1 MAEQTS
7 STEPQGSADAPL
19 SLATIF
25 SPEIIADPYP
35 MYRALREGSPVLEL
49 PDANTIVL
57 SRYHDVQ
64 TTLRDRTLGHA
75 DDSMMTEDQLK
86 EINANA
92 AVKGLRETMLLKN
105 PPDHT
110 RLRGLVVK
118 AFDARRTEAMRER
131 IRAIANEL
139 VDGFIDAGSGDLV
152 RLFTHPLPVI
162 VICDMLGIPEAD
174 RAEFVQGSRVNGRL
188 IDPSPMTPEEI
199 EASNRSSLESRA
211 YFAGLCDER
220 RRHPQDDLMTAL
232 VQSETEH
239 GTLTKDELTSN
250 ISLLF
255 AAGHETTVNL
265 MGNALIALYRNRD
278 QLELLKRELDRMP
291 QAVEEF
297 LRYDSSV
304 QLSGRDALED
314 TEVCGIKVPKGRS
327 IITLLAAGNRDPD
340 VFPEPDQLDITREK
354 VKPLSFGGGIHLC
367 LGAQLARIEADEA
380 LRVLLG
386 RLPELELDNPDHP
399 DWKQTITLRG
409 VQSLPAHW

>member
-1 MAEQTS
+1 
-7 STEPQGSADAPL
+7 
-19 SLATIF
+19 
-25 SPEIIADPYP
+25 
-35 MYRALREGSPVLEL
+35 VLDL
-49 PDANTIVL
+49 PDANLLVL
-57 SRYHDVQ
+57 TRYEDIQ
-64 TTLRDRTLGHA
+64 NTLRDRTLGHA
-75 DDSMMTEDQLK
+75 DDSMMTEAQLE

-92 AVKGLRETMLLKN
+92 AIRGLRQTMLLKN

-118 AFDARRTEAMRER
+118 AFDARRTEAMRDR

-139 VDGFIDAGSGDLV
+139 VDQFIEAGSGDLV
-152 RLFTHPLPVI
+152 SLFTHPLPVI

-174 RAEFVQGSRVNGRL
+174 RAEFVSGSRVNGRL
-188 IDPSPMTPEEI
+188 IDPSPMTESEI
-199 EASNRSSLESRA
+199 ADANRRSAESQA
-211 YFAGLCDER
+211 YFESICDAR
-220 RRHPQDDLMTAL
+220 RRDPQDDLITAL

-239 GTLTKDELTSN
+239 GTLSRDELTSN

-278 QLELLKRELDRMP
+278 QLDILRRDLTRMP

-304 QLSGRDALED
+304 QLTARDALED
-314 TEVCGIKVPKGRS
+314 TQVCGIDVTRGRS
-327 IITLLAAGNRDPD
+327 VITILGAANRDPE
-340 VFPEPDQLDITREK
+340 VFERPDELDITREK

-380 LRVLLG
+380 LRVLLA
-386 RLPELELDNPDHP
+386 RLPGLELDDPVRP

-409 VQSLPAHW
+409 VTSLPARW

>member
-1 MAEQTS
+1 MAE
-7 STEPQGSADAPL
+7 P
-19 SLATIF
+19 SLESIF
-25 SPEIIADPYP
+25 SPEIIENPYP
-35 MYRALREGSPVLEL
+35 MYQALRENSPVLDL
-49 PDANTIVL
+49 PDANLLVL
-57 SRYHDVQ
+57 TRYEDIQ
-64 TTLRDRTLGHA
+64 NTLRDRTLGHA
-75 DDSMMTEDQLK
+75 DDSMMTEAQLE

-92 AVKGLRETMLLKN
+92 AIRGLRQTMLLKN

-118 AFDARRTEAMRER
+118 AFDARRTEAMRDR

-139 VDGFIDAGSGDLV
+139 VDQFIEAGSGDLV
-152 RLFTHPLPVI
+152 SLFTHPLPVI
-162 VICDMLGIPEAD
+162 VICDMLGIPESD
-174 RAEFVQGSRVNGRL
+174 RAEFVSGSRVNGRL
-188 IDPSPMTPEEI
+188 IDPSPMTESEI
-199 EASNRSSLESRA
+199 ADANRRSAESQA
-211 YFAGLCDER
+211 YFESICDAR
-220 RRHPQDDLMTAL
+220 RRDPQDDLITAL

-239 GTLTKDELTSN
+239 GTLSRDELTSN

-278 QLELLKRELDRMP
+278 QLDILRRDLTRMP

-304 QLSGRDALED
+304 QLTARDALED
-314 TEVCGIKVPKGRS
+314 TQVCGIDVTRGRS
-327 IITLLAAGNRDPD
+327 VITILGAANRDPE
-340 VFPEPDQLDITREK
+340 VFERPDELDITREK

-380 LRVLLG
+380 LRVLLA
-386 RLPELELDNPDHP
+386 RLPGLELDDPVRP

-409 VQSLPAHW
+409 VTSLPARW